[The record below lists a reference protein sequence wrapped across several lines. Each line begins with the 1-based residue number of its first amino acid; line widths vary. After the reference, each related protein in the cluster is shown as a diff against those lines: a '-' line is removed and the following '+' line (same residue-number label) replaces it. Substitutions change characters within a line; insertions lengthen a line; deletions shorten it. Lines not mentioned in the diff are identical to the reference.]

1 MRHFVAALA
10 LLGVA
15 AVGVSGCSGT
25 SQSAQA
31 TSPTT
36 AATRQSVLPLT
47 GLENPQDVAVDTA
60 GNVYVTD
67 LNQVKVDNGFP
78 DASTRVIELAPGSD
92 TQTELPQFLLAT
104 LMTDPACAVWVLD
117 GGHDIVL

>member
-10 LLGVA
+10 LLSVA

-25 SQSAQA
+25 SQSAEA

-36 AATRQSVLPLT
+36 ASRQSVLPLT
-47 GLENPQDVAVDTA
+47 GLENPRDVAVDTA

-67 LNQVKVDNGFP
+67 LHQVKVDNGFP
-78 DASTRVIELAPGSD
+78 TRARE
-92 TQTELPQFLLAT
+92 
-104 LMTDPACAVWVLD
+104 
-117 GGHDIVL
+117 